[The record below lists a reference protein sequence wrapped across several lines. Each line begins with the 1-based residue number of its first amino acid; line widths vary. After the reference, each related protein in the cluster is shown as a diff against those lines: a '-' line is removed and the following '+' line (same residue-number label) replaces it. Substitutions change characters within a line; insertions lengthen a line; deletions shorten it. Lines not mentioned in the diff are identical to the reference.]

1 MRPGPGAREARWSI
15 EDRVT
20 SRAMDMLSVFQS
32 RLDTIAQGNL
42 KLIKLIPEDKL
53 TWRPHE
59 RSMSLGRLG
68 QHLAELPHWMNR
80 IVEADHYDFVL
91 QGFKVPEPPASVQ
104 EIILLYHAKYEA
116 AKAAL
121 AKAIGIDMAL
131 VWEMRRSGVAFTTY
145 PRAIGIATQLD
156 HMVHHRGQLTV
167 YLRLLEV
174 AIPGLFGPS
183 ADERL
188 GPLAKG

>member
-1 MRPGPGAREARWSI
+1 MTLLP
-15 EDRVT
+15 
-20 SRAMDMLSVFQS
+20 LFQS

-42 KLIKLIPEDKL
+42 KIIKLIPEDRL

-59 RSMSLGRLG
+59 KSMSLGRLG

-91 QGFKVPEPPASVQ
+91 QGFKVPEPPASLQ
-104 EIILLYHAKYEA
+104 EIIDLHHAKYEA

-121 AKAIGIDMAL
+121 ANAGTVDMDL
-131 VWEMRRSGVAFTTY
+131 VWEMRRSGVAFTVY
-145 PRAIGIATQLD
+145 ARAEAIATQLD

-167 YLRLLEV
+167 YLRLLNV
-174 AIPGLFGPS
+174 PIPGFFGPS
-183 ADERL
+183 ADERP

>member
-1 MRPGPGAREARWSI
+1 MN
-15 EDRVT
+15 T
-20 SRAMDMLSVFQS
+20 LFVFQT

-42 KLIKLIPEDKL
+42 KIIERIPEEKL

-59 RSMSLGRLG
+59 KSMSLGRLG

-80 IVEADHYDFVL
+80 IMEADHYDFVL
-91 QGFKVPEPPASVQ
+91 QAFKVPEPPASVK
-104 EIILLYHAKYEA
+104 EIIDLYHTKYEA

-121 AKAIGIDMAL
+121 AHAGSVDLDL

-145 PRAIGIATQLD
+145 PRAIALATQLD

-167 YLRLLEV
+167 YLRLLNV
-174 AIPGLFGPS
+174 PIPGFFGPS
-183 ADERL
+183 ADERP